1 MGSAENHVGEREKP
15 LGDAAGFIEEFMR
28 LKRLENES
36 EMDWMHRQI
45 DANLKAATR
54 NIWIATGLLVIA
66 CLIGIVKIISRL
78 WL

>member
-1 MGSAENHVGEREKP
+1 MGDCAQPYRIS
-15 LGDAAGFIEEFMR
+15 AGFIEEFMR